1 MKTSIV
7 VAAVVVAALIV
18 GGVAAA
24 MYVPK
29 GSSSTTTPS
38 TTTGAEAPIQIV
50 AAENFWGSLVSQLAG
65 VHGNVTSIVS
75 DPNTDPHQYEANPAD
90 AIAVADAQLVIINGM
105 QYDTWASLLIN
116 ASNTPGQIVLDAQ
129 QIVGLPN
136 TPATYA
142 NINPHL
148 WYSPWYVN
156 DTVHAMYKA
165 LVRIDPADRAYFE
178 ANYAS
183 LNASLYQSY
192 MKAEDA
198 MRAQYGGASS
208 TVVQDV
214 LRDYSGNVTI
224 EATESIV
231 QFFANATGL
240 NIATPVGFMFAV
252 AEGNDPSP
260 ADIATMEHQLSAGN
274 ATIKC
279 LEYNIQTVMP
289 ITQTIKEI
297 ATQYQ
302 IPFAD
307 VSETV
312 QPPTLTFQAWQG
324 GEVAQLQN
332 CINSVELGN

>member
-1 MKTSIV
+1 MRSRTIV
-7 VAAVVVAALIV
+7 VAVVVVAALFVV
-18 GGVAAA
+18 GVYAS
-24 MYVPK
+24 MYVPS
-29 GSSSTTTPS
+29 GSNGTTEQA
-38 TTTGAEAPIQIV
+38 GPIQVV
-50 AAENFWGSLVSQLAG
+50 AAENFWGSLVSQLG
-65 VHGNVTSIVS
+65 GTRVNVTSIVS

-90 AIAVADAQLVIINGM
+90 AIAIANARLVIINGM

-116 ASNTPGQIVLDAQ
+116 ASQTPGQIVLDAQ
-129 QIVGLPN
+129 QVVGLPN

-156 DTVHAMYKA
+156 DTVHAMYSD
-165 LVRIDPADRAYFE
+165 LVKIDPSSEAYFN
-178 ANYAS
+178 ANYVA

-198 MRAQYGGASS
+198 MRAEYGGGSS
-208 TVVQDV
+208 AVVQDV
-214 LRDYSGNVTI
+214 LRQYSGNVTI

-260 ADIATMEHQLSAGN
+260 GDIATMEHQLSAGN
-274 ATIKC
+274 TTIRC

-289 ITQTIKEI
+289 ITQTIKLV

-302 IPFAD
+302 IPIAD

-312 QPPTLTFQAWQG
+312 QPPTLTFQQWQG

-332 CINSVELGN
+332 CLNSVQLGN